1 MLTALRRR
9 RVETAR
15 RPSTTWPSQ
24 AAPLNETD
32 DELRDRLGLAPLAT
46 AIAPVVA
53 VPATSNDLEVMIAS
67 VRESLG
73 KTVILF
79 ILFDRLYNKFL
90 GGVPRLAWLGLWD
103 LAWCVARAVP
113 VRKALLQVLL
123 YAFGTYLF
131 EPGYIGANFL
141 SCLAQH
147 TALSIESRLP
157 RREVRRATL
166 VEEVVSTSAV
176 VAVSL
181 I

>member
-1 MLTALRRR
+1 M
-9 RVETAR
+9 
-15 RPSTTWPSQ
+15 
-24 AAPLNETD
+24 
-32 DELRDRLGLAPLAT
+32 
-46 AIAPVVA
+46 
-53 VPATSNDLEVMIAS
+53 
-67 VRESLG
+67 
-73 KTVILF
+73 
-79 ILFDRLYNKFL
+79 
-90 GGVPRLAWLGLWD
+90 
-103 LAWCVARAVP
+103 P

-176 VAVSL
+176 VAVAL